1 LVSAT
6 NTLLVSFNT
15 CLLFKRKIMNLNIIG
30 YIIYLSITAL
40 IILKVGKIC
49 YTNGNIF
56 VAQLI
61 PNHEDLCLKINQV
74 LLIAYYLS
82 NLGYCAITLVQW
94 NIITT
99 QTQLFET
106 IAIKTSIILFLI
118 GIMHYINIL
127 IITKQVKKLI

>member
-1 LVSAT
+1 
-6 NTLLVSFNT
+6 
-15 CLLFKRKIMNLNIIG
+15 MNLNIIG
-30 YIIYLSITAL
+30 YIIYLCITAI

-49 YTNGNIF
+49 YVNGNVF

-61 PNHEDLCLKINQV
+61 PNHEELCLKINQV
-74 LLIAYYLS
+74 LLIAYYLF

-118 GIMHYINIL
+118 GIMHYFNIL